1 MADTARID
9 ATLALVREGRGF
21 EAHEVFEELWR
32 AAAPAERDL
41 YQGLVHVAV
50 ATYQDSRGNEVGR
63 TRQLEKAIR
72 RLTPYAPAYEGIE
85 IAALLDW
92 CRASLAAAHCAPLP
106 GPTARLGSGPKRA
119 IFRPRGRGPSTGARS
134 GGS

>member
-1 MADTARID
+1 MADTARIGE
-9 ATLALVREGRGF
+9 TLALVRHGRGF

-32 AAAPAERDL
+32 AADPGERDL

-72 RLTPYAPAYEGIE
+72 RLTPYAPAYEGVG

-92 CRASLAAAHCAPLP
+92 CRASLAAPHCEPLP
-106 GPTARLGSGPKRA
+106 GA
-119 IFRPRGRGPSTGARS
+119 
-134 GGS
+134 

>member
-1 MADTARID
+1 MADTASIV
-9 ATLALVREGRGF
+9 AALELVREGRGF
-21 EAHEVFEELWR
+21 EAHELLEDLWR
-32 AAAPAERDL
+32 AAPAPERDL

-72 RLTPYAPAYEGIE
+72 RLTPYAPAYEGVG

-92 CRASLAAAHCAPLP
+92 CRASLAAPHCEPLP
-106 GPTARLGSGPKRA
+106 GA
-119 IFRPRGRGPSTGARS
+119 
-134 GGS
+134 